1 MSRGAHTSQQRTH
14 PLGEKKSTMA
24 ALPGGLPDNLTTAA
38 RVGRDAQTGHPTVFP
53 PPTLHPQILQT
64 LTLGPLSTPI
74 SSRPFFS
81 TPHSLNPAQ
90 SLAPKGLHLQHA
102 HIKGPLDF
110 PHALLTASL
119 HREGCLF
126 PEQATFADARVAPP
140 LPYPAAG
147 CKTTCAPPSFAFTAP
162 STSSTQKSS
171 ENSTLPTPQSALI
184 STSKEQPHPF
194 SPQTPSFPS
203 HPRPATAPRTP
214 FAPLAPPTT
223 PGLTV
228 SKLKAG

>member
-1 MSRGAHTSQQRTH
+1 MRATHRNRLANPPRCGSWIGLPSGLPNSWHPTKVYNNVLSCFPRNGGGCRGAAHTSQQRTH

-24 ALPGGLPDNLTTAA
+24 ALPGGLPDNLTAAA
-38 RVGRDAQTGHPTVFP
+38 RVGQDAQTGHPTVFP

-110 PHALLTASL
+110 PHALLTAPL
-119 HREGCLF
+119 HRKGCLF
-126 PEQATFADARVAPP
+126 PEQATFADARVARPCP
-140 LPYPAAG
+140 IQLPAA
-147 CKTTCAPPSFAFTAP
+147 K
-162 STSSTQKSS
+162 
-171 ENSTLPTPQSALI
+171 
-184 STSKEQPHPF
+184 
-194 SPQTPSFPS
+194 
-203 HPRPATAPRTP
+203 RPARRSPSR
-214 FAPLAPPTT
+214 
-223 PGLTV
+223 
-228 SKLKAG
+228 